1 MIFFLVYIF
10 LFFGIMLVGMGSFLP
25 PDMPIMLNYL
35 LFIMGIMIVFVGMI
49 ILQTRASKT
58 GAIHLLEFGRP
69 NTIIWFYVHRDGTV
83 KITSAMREIEGQL
96 YSKELDAQIH
106 DLKSYRLFDHS
117 IRFVPEGIGH
127 AADLDMCLYATLL
140 KTKFGLNNIREA
152 RRASRFQILNK
163 FPFNALQKQDVVSQE
178 KFVAGGENIGKTQ

>member
-10 LFFGIMLVGMGSFLP
+10 LFFGIMLIGMGSFLP
-25 PDMPIMLNYL
+25 PNMPIMLNYL
-35 LFIMGIMIVFVGMI
+35 LFLMGIMIIFVGMV
-49 ILQTRASKT
+49 ILQSRASKT
-58 GAIHLLEFGRP
+58 GAVHLLEFGRP

-83 KITSAMREIEGQL
+83 MITPAMREIEGQL

-127 AADLDMCLYATLL
+127 SVDLDMCLYSTLL
-140 KTKFGLNNIREA
+140 KTKFGINNIREA
-152 RRASRFQILNK
+152 RRVSKLSILNRP
-163 FPFNALQKQDVVSQE
+163 PFNALQKQDVVSQE
-178 KFVAGGENIGKTQ
+178 KFVTGGENIGETQ

>member
-25 PDMPIMLNYL
+25 PEMPIMLNYL
-35 LFIMGIMIVFVGMI
+35 LFLMGIMIIFVGMV
-49 ILQTRASKT
+49 ILQSRASKT

-83 KITSAMREIEGQL
+83 KITPAIREIEGQL

-127 AADLDMCLYATLL
+127 SESLDICLYTTLL
-140 KTKFGLNNIREA
+140 KNKYGFTNLRESRKGARLFGRQLPITKPI
-152 RRASRFQILNK
+152 
-163 FPFNALQKQDVVSQE
+163 
-178 KFVAGGENIGKTQ
+178 IGKEYLENENYES